1 MAISPG
7 DALAWGRLGD
17 ALTQRRLDLDIHRYR
32 NRRAF
37 CDDRQIDY
45 RVIFDIEKARRV
57 NFGRATLQDIA
68 RAYAVT
74 RESMDRVLRQ
84 EGELEPVPQPGAAPG
99 SRPPLRAV
107 PALEPSR
114 APEMVALPAD
124 MAPMMQDTAL
134 QLTVP
139 HIYTRAR
146 VILALNP
153 QATGRDIFPGETEAP
168 KIWDRL
174 RRDDAF
180 TLDEC
185 ALYAAVGH
193 LEEERRKWRTRHTG

>member
-1 MAISPG
+1 MAISSG

-17 ALTQRRLDLDIHRYR
+17 ALTQRRLDLDLRRYR
-32 NRRAF
+32 SRVAF
-37 CDDRQIDY
+37 CDDKQIDY
-45 RVIFDIEKARRV
+45 RVIFDIEKAKRD
-57 NFGRATLQDIA
+57 NFGRATLQDVA
-68 RAYAVT
+68 RAYEVT
-74 RESMDRVLRQ
+74 RASMDRVLHQ
-84 EGELEPVPQPGAAPG
+84 EGDLEPAPQPDAASG
-99 SRPPLRAV
+99 SRPSLRAV
-107 PALEPSR
+107 PAPEPSR

-139 HIYTRAR
+139 QIYARAR
-146 VILALNP
+146 AVLARNP
-153 QATGRDIFPGETEAP
+153 HATGRDIFPCETEAP